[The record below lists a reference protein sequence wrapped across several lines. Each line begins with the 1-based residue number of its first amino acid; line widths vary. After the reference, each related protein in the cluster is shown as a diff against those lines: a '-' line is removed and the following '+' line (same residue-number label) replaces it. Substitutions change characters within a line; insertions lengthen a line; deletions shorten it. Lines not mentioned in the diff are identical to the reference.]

1 MQWCGCRCSS
11 DDGHAA
17 QQALEAGGAR
27 RLRNE
32 SFFSAPQLK
41 RDPLGR
47 HTNMAG
53 TWHSTRKGETSVRH
67 TAGFVVAISLA
78 GLGTLHAQSAACSP
92 AAVTTDPSPVDTAYP
107 PMMRAVLIPSAGVR
121 L

>member
-27 RLRNE
+27 KLRNE

-41 RDPLGR
+41 RDPLGSMTEHQSSIPDDR
-47 HTNMAG
+47 PLTSKEITLLRWLLEHG
-53 TWHSTRKGETSVRH
+53 TD
-67 TAGFVVAISLA
+67 
-78 GLGTLHAQSAACSP
+78 SAAQHVGEIEKLRVASRCGCGCASIDF
-92 AAVTTDPSPVDTAYP
+92 V
-107 PMMRAVLIPSAGVR
+107 RAPGS
-121 L
+121 